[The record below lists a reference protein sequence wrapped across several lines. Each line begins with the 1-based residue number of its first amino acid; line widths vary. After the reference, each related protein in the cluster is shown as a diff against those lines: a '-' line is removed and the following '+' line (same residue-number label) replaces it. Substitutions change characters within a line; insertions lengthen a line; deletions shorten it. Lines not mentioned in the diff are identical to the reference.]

1 MYEFNFGILA
11 VALCASVL
19 MRPAVASA
27 VDRQEVSLL
36 LKDGES
42 AILQNR
48 FDEAITKCKAGLGA
62 LGSSYVRAAD
72 VIDDTG
78 MKLIAADISR
88 RDGKFKNAAS
98 IYCGILADR
107 YELFLS
113 KK

>member
-27 VDRQEVSLL
+27 VDRQEISLL

-42 AILQNR
+42 EILQNR
-48 FDEAITKCKAGLGA
+48 FDEAITKCKAGLDA
-62 LGSSYVRAAD
+62 LGNSYVRAD

-78 MKLIAADISR
+78 MKLIVADISR